1 MAAGDAAMSVVI
13 PGLGSVVHA
22 HYGTITR
29 CWIVLAHHWDQHPE
43 PGSRPCVYVDAAPT
57 CLWCVA
63 CPENG
68 GMGLAHPR
76 ALAP

>member
-1 MAAGDAAMSVVI
+1 MNVVI
-13 PGLGSVVHA
+13 SELGRVVHIR
-22 HYGTITR
+22 YGVITR
-29 CWIVLAHHWDQHPE
+29 CWIVLALPWDRNPE
-43 PGSRPCVYVDAAPT
+43 PASLPCERVDAAPT

-63 CPENG
+63 WSNNG